1 MLVCPPRLLCLAKW
15 MFFQRTAC
23 SDQPCLGAVDLL
35 AASSKECTYSDRH
48 ALVLPAHR
56 IATRNVVG
64 TMTGRVVGANNGCK
78 LRYANGREEAAGSLR
93 HP

>member
-1 MLVCPPRLLCLAKW
+1 MPGEVDVLSEDGLFGPAVP
-15 MFFQRTAC
+15 
-23 SDQPCLGAVDLL
+23 GAVDLL